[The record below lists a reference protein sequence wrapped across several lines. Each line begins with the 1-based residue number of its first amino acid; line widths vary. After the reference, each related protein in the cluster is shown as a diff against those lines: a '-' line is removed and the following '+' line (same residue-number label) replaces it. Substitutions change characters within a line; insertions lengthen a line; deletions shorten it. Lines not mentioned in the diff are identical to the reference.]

1 MTPGTYETK
10 EVIPI
15 TRHIVMIARHL
26 VVFGSARGLAA
37 NILPRKKHDYI
48 NANTKSVGVSSCQV
62 GNMSMCQSYSTVS
75 SKTRCGGVTPCA
87 INNNIIY
94 VSVPLNRFLPAFGGG
109 LLYASMVFR

>member
-1 MTPGTYETK
+1 MYIYIYIYGVGRLNKVLPYGIAASSEMTPGTYETK

-48 NANTKSVGVSSCQV
+48 KHKCKYKKCGCVELSSWQYVNVSILLNGFLENEV
-62 GNMSMCQSYSTVS
+62 R
-75 SKTRCGGVTPCA
+75 RCHA
-87 INNNIIY
+87 
-94 VSVPLNRFLPAFGGG
+94 LRDQ
-109 LLYASMVFR
+109 